1 MTFFSQKILHLEEFE
16 NKLSGRFH
24 FFYKLPMIK
33 SMWQGEKAGYKTL
46 HDYRTCLPRPCTII
60 ENILKAYKQ

>member
-16 NKLSGRFH
+16 DKFSSRFH

-33 SMWQGEKAGYKTL
+33 SMWQGGKAGYETL

-60 ENILKAYKQ
+60 EKYFKSL

>member
-33 SMWQGEKAGYKTL
+33 SMWQEEKAGYKTL

-60 ENILKAYKQ
+60 ENILKAYK